1 MPLRIRI
8 QRFAW
13 LAGIAAAAIAGS
25 SQAGP
30 GGVPQLGNAL
40 NPAPINPSTAGAWM
54 AEDGMG
60 TREPAARS
68 PSGKLYEIPLTPVDS
83 QGLKVSESAW
93 RSFGYVEFGVLG
105 VHGDSQSQQFRE
117 YKDIREGPTIQSFGA
132 HLENAESARYAEV
145 VGGGVGRNDQFYGV
159 RIGRYN
165 DWKLDVYY
173 DETPHVYTT
182 TYRSLWV
189 GAGTARLALAPGLA
203 PGGGANAAATQ
214 AAVESAL
221 AVTESSELSVT
232 RRKAGLR
239 LEARLTEAWN
249 AYASLS
255 EDRRQGA
262 QPFAAVFGTGTNLEV
277 PQSVDTTTRDFAAG
291 AQYRDAVNR
300 VNLQATASFFVNNI
314 DTLAFDNPLFANLS
328 GTTGLT
334 SNSFAYGRYD
344 LAPSNEQYNVK
355 GEYGRLF
362 PDFYKANLTATAAL
376 GTMRQN
382 DALIPP
388 SPYALTGG
396 TTQGVPLDNSWNTT
410 AALTRTTGDARI
422 DTRLAALSLS
432 LKPADALSVQGRLR
446 YYETIN
452 HTEYWA
458 CNPLTGQW
466 GRLLNDG
473 TAVSIAGANTMAG
486 VNPPGTLTTA
496 YNMSGCNV
504 DAARALNLTA
514 ASGNIVI
521 GSVPFDYRQTNAGVT
536 ADYRLGRTSSVNASL
551 ERENFLREQRERER
565 TWEDKLKLGYVD
577 SNLLDGML
585 RVSVEHDRR
594 RGSEF
599 NPYPYGAYLSS
610 SFGPVPSTNGVD
622 MRTWLLGVSQLQK
635 FDVADRDQNVLN
647 ARVNQLFRPGFE
659 GGVTLQWKDAQYPAE
674 VGRSEQQ
681 QGSIAL
687 DFDYKAGPNLVMY
700 GFYAYQAGRMEQR
713 GVQSYACLMGQTYY
727 FYSNGQVLAPA
738 TIGGPAPA
746 TPAGATLLSTQTV
759 TSANWQSVC
768 GAASSASPLFPD
780 SRGWEVQSRDRND
793 TLGVGLRYDFG
804 RAKLDANFTRTLTR
818 TRIGYSYNP
827 VALGMS
833 AANEALAGDGFSD
846 LTYSQNVLSLSLLV
860 PIDKQMALRF
870 FDRYESGGTDDWHY
884 AGVAENP
891 MPTSSS
897 LYLDAGAQN
906 RYSVN
911 VIGILLQVK
920 L

>member
-8 QRFAW
+8 QVLAW
-13 LAGIAAAAIAGS
+13 LAGIASAAFAGGA
-25 SQAGP
+25 QADP
-30 GGVPQLGNAL
+30 GAVPVLGNTL
-40 NPAPINPSTAGAWM
+40 NPAGINPSTAGAWM

-68 PSGKLYEIPLTPVDS
+68 PSGKLYEIPLAPVDA
-83 QGLKVSESAW
+83 QGLKVSESGW
-93 RSFGYVEFGVLG
+93 RSFGYAEFGVLG

-117 YKDIREGPTIQSFGA
+117 YQDIREGPTIQSFGA
-132 HLENAESARYAEV
+132 HLENAASARYAEI
-145 VGGGVGRNDQFYGV
+145 VGGGVGRNDQFYGMRV
-159 RIGRYN
+159 GRYN

-189 GAGTARLALAPGLA
+189 GAGTGRLTLDQGLV
-203 PGGGANAAATQ
+203 PGGATNAAATQ
-214 AAVESAL
+214 AAVESAV
-221 AVTESSELSVT
+221 AVTQEGELSVT

-239 LEARLTEAWN
+239 LEARLTDAWN

-255 EDRRQGA
+255 EDRRQGT
-262 QPFAAVFGTGTNLEV
+262 QPFAAVFGAGTNLEV

-314 DTLAFDNPLFANLS
+314 DTLTFDNPLFAGLS

-334 SNSFAYGRYD
+334 SNGFALGRYD
-344 LAPSNEQYNVK
+344 LAPNNEHYQVK
-355 GEYGRLF
+355 GEYGRVL
-362 PDFYKANLTATAAL
+362 PDFYKANFTATAAL

-396 TTQGVPLDNSWNTT
+396 TTQGVPLDNNWNTT
-410 AALTRTTGDARI
+410 AALTRTTGEARI

-473 TAVSIAGANTMAG
+473 SAVSIAGANTAAG
-486 VNPPGTLTTA
+486 VNPPGTPSTA
-496 YNMSGCNV
+496 YNAAGCNA
-504 DAARALNLTA
+504 DAVKAMNLTPA
-514 ASGNIVI
+514 AGNIVI

-536 ADYRLGRTSSVNASL
+536 ADYRLARTSSVNASL
-551 ERENFLREQRERER
+551 ERENFLREHRERER

-594 RGSEF
+594 RGSEV

-610 SFGPVPSTNGVD
+610 GFGPVPSTSGVD

-647 ARVNQLFRPGFE
+647 ARVNQLFKPGFE

-681 QGSIAL
+681 QGSIAF
-687 DFDYKAGPNLVMY
+687 DFDYKAGPSLVMY
-700 GFYAYQAGRMEQR
+700 GFYAYQAGSMEQR
-713 GVQSYACLMGQTYY
+713 GVQSYACVMGQTYY
-727 FYSNGQVLAPA
+727 FYIAPSENHSSGRQFIDYNKFRWIYKSN
-738 TIGGPAPA
+738 
-746 TPAGATLLSTQTV
+746 
-759 TSANWQSVC
+759 
-768 GAASSASPLFPD
+768 
-780 SRGWEVQSRDRND
+780 
-793 TLGVGLRYDFG
+793 
-804 RAKLDANFTRTLTR
+804 
-818 TRIGYSYNP
+818 
-827 VALGMS
+827 
-833 AANEALAGDGFSD
+833 
-846 LTYSQNVLSLSLLV
+846 
-860 PIDKQMALRF
+860 
-870 FDRYESGGTDDWHY
+870 
-884 AGVAENP
+884 
-891 MPTSSS
+891 
-897 LYLDAGAQN
+897 
-906 RYSVN
+906 
-911 VIGILLQVK
+911 
-920 L
+920 